1 MAKFLKYL
9 IYIFVIIALYIVGK
23 GIYDGDITSSTTLGE
38 MATQVDD
45 GAKTLAR
52 DAANGAGRAINDVR
66 QTHQHQ

>member
-1 MAKFLKYL
+1 
-9 IYIFVIIALYIVGK
+9 
-23 GIYDGDITSSTTLGE
+23 